1 MNRNVERIVLGSTM
15 ILLLSLGCR
24 RAKPERTVVP
34 LASAVP
40 TAAVA
45 VSLASPETAGAT
57 ATRSET
63 ETARVDDTL
72 ASPSPR
78 AMPTLVPSAEPTSIG
93 IASEPEPTSTPT
105 ESVALPTPSQS
116 GGREITYTVRAG
128 DTVLAIAATHGTTVA
143 AIVNRNGLADR
154 HTIRVGQVLVIPLEL
169 APSKTPESGTISP
182 VGTAPA
188 GRTHKVKPGEC
199 LSVIAAEYGVS
210 VRSLAEANDLADPSL
225 VRAGKVLVIPE
236 E

>member
-24 RAKPERTVVP
+24 RAKPGRTVVP
-34 LASAVP
+34 PASAVP

-45 VSLASPETAGAT
+45 LSLASAETAGAT

-63 ETARVDDTL
+63 ETARADTL

-78 AMPTLVPSAEPTSIG
+78 AMPTLVPSVEPTSMG

-105 ESVALPTPSQS
+105 EPVALPTPTQS
-116 GGREITYTVRAG
+116 GAREITYTVRAG

-154 HTIRVGQVLVIPLEL
+154 HTIRVGQILVIPLEL
-169 APSKTPESGTISP
+169 GLSETPGSATVTP

-210 VRSLAEANDLADPSL
+210 VRSLVEANDLADPSL
-225 VRAGKVLVIPE
+225 IRVGRVLVIPE
-236 E
+236 D

>member
-34 LASAVP
+34 PASEVP

-45 VSLASPETAGAT
+45 VSLTSPETAGPT
-57 ATRSET
+57 ATRSLR
-63 ETARVDDTL
+63 ETALADTL
-72 ASPSPR
+72 SSPSPR
-78 AMPTLVPSAEPTSIG
+78 AVPTLVPSVEPTSI
-93 IASEPEPTSTPT
+93 AVSSAPESTSTPT
-105 ESVALPTPSQS
+105 EPVALPTPTLL
-116 GGREITYTVRAG
+116 GAREITYTVRPG

-188 GRTHKVKPGEC
+188 GRTHKVKPGES

-210 VRSLAEANDLADPSL
+210 VRSLAEANNLADPSL

>member
-15 ILLLSLGCR
+15 ILLLSLGCS

-45 VSLASPETAGAT
+45 LSLTSAETAGAT
-57 ATRSET
+57 ATRSLR
-63 ETARVDDTL
+63 ETARVDTL

-78 AMPTLVPSAEPTSIG
+78 VTPTLVPSVEPTDIL
-93 IASEPEPTSTPT
+93 IASEPEPTNTPT
-105 ESVALPTPSQS
+105 EPLASPTPTLS
-116 GGREITYTVRAG
+116 GVREITYTVRAG
-128 DTVLAIAATHGTTVA
+128 DSVLAIAATHGTTVA

-154 HTIRVGQVLVIPLEL
+154 HTIRVGRVLVIPLEL
-169 APSKTPESGTISP
+169 APSKTPESGTITP

-210 VRSLAEANDLADPSL
+210 VRSLAEANNVADPSL